1 MTKYAQ
7 GILDIVNAARS
18 HLTAE
23 QIFWELKK
31 NQPRVV
37 LATVYNNLNALCAQ
51 KLIRRVHVEGSPERY
66 DRIEKHDHLICQKC
80 GKLADVTLADLTRGL
95 EEQLGER
102 VTSYDLKVFYVC
114 PECRRK
120 AEGTAP

>member
-1 MTKYAQ
+1 MTKYAR
-7 GILDIVNAARS
+7 GILDIVNASRS

-31 NQPRVV
+31 TQPKVV

-80 GKLADVTLADLTRGL
+80 GKLADVDLGDLTRQL
-95 EEQLGER
+95 EKTAGIPIL
-102 VTSYDLKVFYVC
+102 SYDLKLLYVC
-114 PECRRK
+114 EECKNKRK
-120 AEGTAP
+120 GM